1 MWAVT
6 SKSNFF
12 LRCLNELHK
21 QQTLIAPLYP
31 HKIQEKK
38 KLKEK
43 ILNNL
48 SDYHVVQYYNTS
60 IYLSVL

>member
-6 SKSNFF
+6 SKSKFF
-12 LRCLNELHK
+12 LHCLNELHK
-21 QQTLIAPLYP
+21 QQTLTAPLVP
-31 HKIQEKK
+31 KLNPKEK

-60 IYLSVL
+60 RYLSVL